1 MHKPAQAG
9 AECAPPTERP
19 PPPLPPRERG
29 DKRARRLEVLQV
41 RKGAAG
47 LEHPRCRC
55 RGAAAFGSR
64 SSVWCVL
71 EAELVAL
78 LAGAVLRVGDLEP
91 LAPHDTAGK
100 GEVCLVPFGDQLLQI
115 AGAL

>member
-1 MHKPAQAG
+1 MDHAQAG
-9 AECAPPTERP
+9 PGGGKMRPPTEP

-29 DKRARRLEVLQV
+29 QTSTALEVLQV